1 MLVADVVN
9 LNRYRKR
16 AARDRAEQTAAARRL
31 EFGRTKAQRELDAAA
46 ERLKAKSLDGHLRI
60 REDDT

>member
-16 AARDRAEQTAAARRL
+16 VARAGAEQNAAARRL
-31 EFGRTKAQRELDAAA
+31 AFGRSKAQRELETAT
-46 ERLKAKSLDGHLRI
+46 ERLKDRSLDGHLRI